1 MNKKKDIT
9 YIDFDKWNDKI
20 IKVGIITYVIT
31 IFIELLLFRLYKPTV
46 WCSRRQYFN
55 GIILTPTIFQGIAL
69 IYIIFIAKVLS
80 KFVNQYITTMLLII
94 GEVGYTLVAVAV
106 HTSVEFMCIVLM
118 YPILFTSAYK
128 DKFFCWYTCTI
139 SILGY
144 ILLKFGVI
152 PSVEYRIYNSS
163 VVYCIIFTTLLVFIA
178 IWSLVMKKINVEFD
192 TNAEKLREEASIMK
206 TAAEKDS
213 LTNLYNHNS
222 FYERLNDRIDK
233 IKPQEKL
240 HLIVVDIDN
249 FKNINDTFGH
259 LYGDAVIAMVAGSIK
274 STLDSKD
281 IIGRFGGDEF
291 LVYIDNTK
299 PEKLERKLEN
309 IRLAILKMRIDKNDE
324 KDISCS
330 MGVTLG
336 RGRVKY
342 EDLFRQ
348 ADSALY
354 MAKTNGKNRFEYFN
368 GEFIDKN
375 ALTYTG
381 IMTEEDESEE
391 VSENHDIIMVALE
404 IASKSTDSDNAISNL
419 MRHIGVAVNLDCIQ
433 IMKYDMINDKVEI
446 EFQWWK
452 EHDGDYNVVFT
463 DKKSGYYEH
472 NDLVLFKKKFQK
484 DNIFKYTPDF
494 KEGFTK
500 KYRNIF

>member
-192 TNAEKLREEASIMK
+192 TNAEKLCEEASIMK

-249 FKNINDTFGH
+249 FKSINDTYGH
-259 LYGDAVIAMVAGSIK
+259 IAGDKVIIHLSNVIKKTLNKFDFASRYGGEEFVGVYNNISENEVIDIANKIKDECKNAIIKYELLGDKPFEIRYTVSI
-274 STLDSKD
+274 
-281 IIGRFGGDEF
+281 
-291 LVYIDNTK
+291 
-299 PEKLERKLEN
+299 
-309 IRLAILKMRIDKNDE
+309 
-324 KDISCS
+324 
-330 MGVTLG
+330 GVTSYIKD
-336 RGRVKY
+336 VKSGTEMFEYADKGLY
-342 EDLFRQ
+342 E
-348 ADSALY
+348 
-354 MAKTNGKNRFEYFN
+354 AKQTGKNKVIFN
-368 GEFIDKN
+368 
-375 ALTYTG
+375 
-381 IMTEEDESEE
+381 
-391 VSENHDIIMVALE
+391 
-404 IASKSTDSDNAISNL
+404 
-419 MRHIGVAVNLDCIQ
+419 
-433 IMKYDMINDKVEI
+433 KV
-446 EFQWWK
+446 K
-452 EHDGDYNVVFT
+452 A
-463 DKKSGYYEH
+463 
-472 NDLVLFKKKFQK
+472 
-484 DNIFKYTPDF
+484 
-494 KEGFTK
+494 
-500 KYRNIF
+500 